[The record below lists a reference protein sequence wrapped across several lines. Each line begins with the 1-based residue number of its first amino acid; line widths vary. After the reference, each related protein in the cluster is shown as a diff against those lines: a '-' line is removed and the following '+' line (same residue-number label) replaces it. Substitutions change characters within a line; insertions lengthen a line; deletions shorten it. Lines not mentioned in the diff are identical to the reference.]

1 MNSIARYYINTYRP
15 WKNGWLTRLVYSGSG
30 IRFGSGFRAARVPKL
45 TLKPGCRLI
54 IGDKVFIGA
63 GVDLRA
69 YENCTLQIDSKCKI
83 DDGVRIIAANGN
95 KVHLKSNTKIGFYSV
110 INGGGGVEI
119 GPDSS
124 TYGFVY
130 IQSSSHTATKESGF
144 SKDGYTH
151 RNVHI
156 GAAVLLGSHASISPG
171 TQIEDNAIIPPH
183 TVI

>member
-1 MNSIARYYINTYRP
+1 MNSITRYYINVYRP
-15 WKNGWLTRLVYSGSG
+15 WKNGLLTRIIYAGSG

-45 TLKPGCRLI
+45 TLKPTAKLL

-63 GVDLRA
+63 SVDLRA

-95 KVHLKSNTKIGFYSV
+95 KVHLKTNTKIGFYSV

-130 IQSSSHTATKESGF
+130 IQSSSHTSGQDSGF

-151 RNVHI
+151 QSVNI
-156 GAAVLLGSHASISPG
+156 GKSVLIGSHSSVSPG
-171 TQIEDNAIIPPH
+171 TTIEDNRIIPPH